1 MSEHHYERKFHT
13 CAQCNRYVDGDG
25 QPEPLCDS
33 CSKSYL
39 LLAVSTEHYNDDDE
53 MKSDYDPNHGTC
65 CRNGCEKC
73 EQ

>member
-39 LLAVSTEHYNDDDE
+39 LLAVSTEPYNDDDE
-53 MKSDYDPNHGTC
+53 ADRFASA
-65 CRNGCEKC
+65 
-73 EQ
+73 